1 MGLSD
6 DHGHSWSWVRDLETR
21 DSSVRD
27 TKMPPEYRWPT
38 HRPPFPRRR
47 LQQAVVRERG
57 RGSSIQFHSHG
68 ASAGRWMRSDPS
80 IVQTADG
87 AIHVVYTWKKH
98 RLKHVVI
105 DEGWVRHPR
114 CPVVLLKGL

>member
-1 MGLSD
+1 
-6 DHGHSWSWVRDLETR
+6 
-21 DSSVRD
+21 
-27 TKMPPEYRWPT
+27 
-38 HRPPFPRRR
+38 
-47 LQQAVVRERG
+47 
-57 RGSSIQFHSHG
+57 
-68 ASAGRWMRSDPS
+68 MRSDPS